1 MTSRGQ
7 LRAVEEDGGDGGKT
21 LSQFIKWANESGVPG
36 HPAQDYNDIDII
48 TWWTGGARMSMVS
61 PQLPMVSAHPPV
73 LEGSRSLYQGVAKAE
88 ASGHSAV
95 LTITD
100 PHALV
105 ACGCRATW
113 R

>member
-61 PQLPMVSAHPPV
+61 PQLPMVSPYLPV
-73 LEGSRSLYQGVAKAE
+73 QEGSGACIRDLRKPRLP
-88 ASGHSAV
+88 GHSAV

-100 PHALV
+100 PHSLV
-105 ACGCRATW
+105 ARGCRATW